1 MEQQKYNTLNSYQ
14 KGKNTVF
21 GEFLYADTFVTCIT
35 SLCANANPIITNP
48 FIYEE
53 NVDFYGCTD
62 PFATNFNPY
71 ANIDDGS
78 CTYRKIYGCTDSN
91 AINYNPN
98 ANTDNGSCRFEIFG
112 CLDPLAQ
119 NYDSHATAD
128 DGTCFYP
135 PPVFTLQPQS
145 SSILLLNSYTLTSQ
159 ATSLYDIQ
167 YQWRRNNVNIAGAT
181 SKNYTI
187 DSMSNDTVG
196 YYDVKAYTI
205 YNGTLSN
212 TAFVGAAGCS
222 CVSAVKTSGGTGSGS
237 SLMFKLPCNTL
248 PPKDNCACP
257 LIYQETGSFIVPE
270 QNKVY
275 QVTFRIRGIAEAS
288 SDYDD
293 IGTKPFTYIDNI
305 RLNPSGF
312 YGPYNSYQLQINNNV
327 YLLNYGPSGNNS
339 RVYDFTMVLSLT
351 GNTSYTLY
359 ANSYD
364 SFERYLPVVAPD
376 NTYVTPIRV
385 IQPYAGQ
392 FMQLDVVSVTSEGK
406 NIGACCGCNQLDA
419 INFNPLASI
428 NNGTCVYLSPVFSSY
443 PASSCVLGGSSYTL
457 YGNVSSVSPL
467 TYQWKKNGANIIGA
481 TSKNYTIPSMSYS
494 NVGTYN
500 LVATTLKESITS
512 GDATVGYKF
521 LPDCPSGYYWRVS
534 DNDSDYEQHPTGV
547 FDNCTGE
554 LIGLPTSLL
563 DIADE
568 GDIEWQIQIMCG
580 NTPVINLASW
590 YSIPAP
596 TDTTRVKNLSST
608 AYHLNPSYVYNPNL
622 DPNNLAVSDFPYVSQ
637 LSGCNDP
644 VAVSYDPLNN
654 ISDGSCLYGI
664 KTNFYHYAYYKDL
677 LDVITYNKSRESFTS
692 SILQTGYQ
700 QRYLTYNGFLEVFN
714 SGSIIGYSQYTIPNY
729 QGVEIFIS
737 Y

>member
-14 KGKNTVF
+14 KGQNTVF

-35 SLCANANPIITNP
+35 SLCANVQNPIKNP

-53 NVDFYGCTD
+53 DVSYYGCTD

-78 CTYRKIYGCTDSN
+78 CTYRKIYGCIDSN

-98 ANTDNGSCRFEIFG
+98 ANTDDGSCRFEVFG
-112 CLDPLAQ
+112 CIDPSAQ
-119 NYDSHATAD
+119 NYNSNATAD

-145 SSILLLNSYTLTSQ
+145 SLVTALYPYTLTSQ
-159 ATSLYDIQ
+159 ATSIYDIQ
-167 YQWRRNNVNIAGAT
+167 YQWRRNGVNIAGAT
-181 SKNYTI
+181 NNNYTI
-187 DSMSNDTVG
+187 NSMSNNTVG
-196 YYDVKAYTI
+196 YYDVQAYTVH
-205 YNGTLSN
+205 NGTLSN
-212 TAFVGAAGCS
+212 SAFVGVAGCS
-222 CVSAVKTSGGTGSGS
+222 CLSAVKTSGGTGS

-248 PPKDNCACP
+248 PPVDSCPCP
-257 LIYQETGSFIVPE
+257 LTYQETGNFIVPN

-275 QVTFRIRGIAEAS
+275 QVTFRIRGVAEPT
-288 SDYDD
+288 SDYSD

-327 YLLNYGPSGNNS
+327 YLLNYGPDAISK
-339 RVYDFTMVLSLT
+339 VYDFTMTLSLT

-359 ANSYD
+359 ANSSD
-364 SFERYLPVVAPD
+364 SFERYAPAIAPD
-376 NTYVTPIRV
+376 NDPLRPIRV

-392 FMQLDVVSVTSEGK
+392 FMQLDVVSVTSEGQ

-428 NNGTCVYLSPVFSSY
+428 NDGTCVYLSPVFSSY
-443 PASSCVLGGSSYTL
+443 PASSCVRGGSSYTL
-457 YGNVSSVSPL
+457 YGNVSSRSPL
-467 TYQWKKNGANIIGA
+467 TYQWKKNGANIVGA

-512 GDATVGYKF
+512 GDVSVGYKF
-521 LPDCPSGYYWRVS
+521 LPDCSSGYYWRVS
-534 DNDSDYEQHPTGV
+534 NNNYEQHPTGV

-563 DIADE
+563 DIANE
-568 GDIEWQIQIMCG
+568 GNIGWQIQIMCG

-590 YSIPAP
+590 YSVPAP
-596 TDTTRVKNLSST
+596 TDTTRVKNLSS
-608 AYHLNPSYVYNPNL
+608 AFYHANPSYVYNPNL

-637 LSGCNDP
+637 LSGCTDP
-644 VAVSYDPLNN
+644 AAVSYDPLNN

-664 KTNFYHYAYYKDL
+664 KSNYYFYASNVGTL
-677 LDVITYNKSRESFTS
+677 NVINYNQYRESFTS

-700 QRYLTYNGFLEVFN
+700 QLYLTYNYNQELFS
-714 SGSIIGYSQYTIPNY
+714 SGTIIGYSQYIIPNY
-729 QGVEIFIS
+729 QGVETFIS